1 MKADQLCQLLSRG
14 QINFSVIAP
23 RLIKQ
28 LKEFHEQVT
37 GEKGESPFRG
47 ESQHMVLLRNI
58 DIPTTII
65 KEEVTPIPAP
75 ATPKA
80 PETPIAPPAPAETTP
95 QPPQVQ
101 PQLWD

>member
-1 MKADQLCQLLSRG
+1 
-14 QINFSVIAP
+14 
-23 RLIKQ
+23 
-28 LKEFHEQVT
+28 
-37 GEKGESPFRG
+37 
-47 ESQHMVLLRNI
+47 MVLLRNI

-101 PQLWD
+101 PQFWD